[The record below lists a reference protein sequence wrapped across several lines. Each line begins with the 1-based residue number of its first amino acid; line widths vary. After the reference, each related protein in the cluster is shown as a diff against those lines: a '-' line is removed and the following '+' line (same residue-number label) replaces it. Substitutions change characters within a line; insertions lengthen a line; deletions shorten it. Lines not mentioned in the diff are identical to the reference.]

1 VGEVC
6 GAISGAALAIGLLYG
21 QDQPEA
27 AHHLTR
33 EFMRQY
39 AEQNGAVRC
48 IDITG
53 VDMGSAMG
61 LLLYLVKGGKK
72 KCNRVVGSAVQVL
85 LDQLEDWESSKETAE
100 DRSFGQPPGPQML
113 SLSSANL

>member
-1 VGEVC
+1 MGVGEVC

-21 QDQPEA
+21 QDQPGA

-53 VDMGSAMG
+53 VDMGSAIG

-72 KCNRVVGSAVQVL
+72 KCNRVVGGAIQVL
-85 LDQLEDWESSKETAE
+85 LDQLEDWES
-100 DRSFGQPPGPQML
+100 
-113 SLSSANL
+113 

>member
-1 VGEVC
+1 MGEVC
-6 GAISGAALAIGLLYG
+6 GAVSGAALAIGLLYG

-27 AHHLTR
+27 THHLTR

-85 LDQLEDWESSKETAE
+85 LELLEYWES
-100 DRSFGQPPGPQML
+100 
-113 SLSSANL
+113 

>member
-1 VGEVC
+1 MGEIC
-6 GAISGAALAIGLLYG
+6 GAVSGAALAIGLLYG
-21 QDQPEA
+21 QEQPDA
-27 AHHLTR
+27 ARHLTG
-33 EFMRQY
+33 EFMRKY
-39 AEQNGAVRC
+39 AEQNDAVRC

-85 LDQLEDWESSKETAE
+85 LELLEYWES
-100 DRSFGQPPGPQML
+100 
-113 SLSSANL
+113 

>member
-1 VGEVC
+1 MGEVC

-21 QDQPEA
+21 QDQPDA
-27 AHHLTR
+27 ARHLTG

-39 AEQNGAVRC
+39 TEQNGAVRC

-53 VDMGSAMG
+53 VNMGSVMG
-61 LLLYLVKGGKK
+61 LLLYLVRGGKK

-85 LDQLEDWESSKETAE
+85 LELLEYWES
-100 DRSFGQPPGPQML
+100 
-113 SLSSANL
+113 

>member
-1 VGEVC
+1 MGEVC

-21 QDQPEA
+21 EDQPEA

-39 AEQNGAVRC
+39 TEQNGAVRC

-53 VDMGSAMG
+53 VDMGSVIG
-61 LLLYLVKGGKK
+61 LLLYLVKRGKK
-72 KCNRVVGSAVQVL
+72 NCNRVVGSSVQVL
-85 LDQLEDWESSKETAE
+85 LELLEYWES
-100 DRSFGQPPGPQML
+100 
-113 SLSSANL
+113 

>member
-1 VGEVC
+1 MGEVC

-21 QDQPEA
+21 QDQPA
-27 AHHLTR
+27 AARHLTG

-53 VDMGSAMG
+53 VDMGSVMG

-85 LDQLEDWESSKETAE
+85 LELLEDWES
-100 DRSFGQPPGPQML
+100 
-113 SLSSANL
+113 